1 MRKLSEIGV
10 ALIGTGFMGAVHT
23 EALKR
28 VGVRLV
34 GVLGSSPEKSQ
45 DAATALGYAKS
56 YGSLEALLA
65 DPEVH
70 AVHVNTPNRLHLSQA
85 LACLA
90 AGKHVLCEKPL
101 GMDSAQSA
109 TLLAAAEAHPELAT
123 GVNYNNRFYALCQE
137 AKSKVAHGDVGRL
150 FHVTGSVTQDWLLY
164 DTDYNWRVLTEEQGE
179 LRALADIGSHW
190 LDLIHFVT
198 GLEIEAVCADFTTVH
213 PVRRRPLGEVATFA
227 SADPTNTEPIPIT
240 TDDYGAVLLR
250 FAGGARGC
258 FFVSQ
263 VSPGRKY
270 RVAFELAGQN
280 ATLAWNSED
289 CESLWTGRRE
299 GFSTLERRDPSR
311 LFPGM
316 TDYPAGHAE
325 GYPDSFK
332 LCFRSFYQYIAAGV
346 FSAPK
351 PYPTFADG
359 HRDNLQCDALAK
371 SQQTGG
377 WISTTPPPPARRGG

>member
-1 MRKLSEIGV
+1 MTEASLRTLGV

-23 EALKR
+23 EALRR

-34 GVLGSSPEKSQ
+34 GILGSTPQKSEAAARRWGYEK
-45 DAATALGYAKS
+45 AYATLD
-56 YGSLEALLA
+56 ELLA
-65 DPEVH
+65 DTNVQ
-70 AVHVNTPNRLHLSQA
+70 AVHVNTPNRLHLPQT
-85 LACLA
+85 LAALA

-101 GMDSAQSA
+101 GMDSAESGQLVTVA
-109 TLLAAAEAHPELAT
+109 NAHPHLAT

-137 AKSKVAHGDVGRL
+137 ARERVVSGSMGRL
-150 FHVTGSVTQDWLLY
+150 FHITGSVTQDWLLY
-164 DTDYNWRVLTEEQGE
+164 DTDYNWRVLREEQGE

-190 LDLIHFVT
+190 LDLIHFIT

-213 PVRRRPLGEVATFA
+213 PVRQRPLGEVETFA
-227 SADPTNTEPIPIT
+227 SAGVGATEPVAIS
-240 TDDYGAVLLR
+240 TDDYGAVLIR

-270 RVAFELAGQN
+270 RVAFEVAGQN

-289 CESLWTGRRE
+289 CESLWTGRRGE
-299 GFSTLERRDPSR
+299 ASSLERRE
-311 LFPGM
+311 PGRVAIGAS
-316 TDYPAGHAE
+316 DYPAGHAE

-332 LCFRSFYQYIAAGV
+332 MCFRRFYEYIAAGD
-346 FSAPK
+346 FTAPK

-359 HRDNLQCDALAK
+359 HRDNLLCDALRE
-371 SQQTGG
+371 SQQSGKWVTL
-377 WISTTPPPPARRGG
+377 